1 MDVWLTVPIVVITAV
16 ITLVGNGILGY
27 FRNKA
32 TLRGIDRNAEVKLEE
47 HRDNLT
53 FQLLRAAK
61 DEVTAARAEVAMF
74 RPLARHLA
82 HFEEAITHIER
93 LILAEEKG
101 ELEIARKAAHAFL
114 ERVKGLGNLQQV
126 SVSARNL
133 QKDIEGRKTPS

>member
-1 MDVWLTVPIVVITAV
+1 MDVFATIPVVIVTAI
-16 ITLVGNGILGY
+16 ITLIGNAVLAHY
-27 FRNKA
+27 RSKA
-32 TLRGIDRNAEVKLEE
+32 SLHNIDKNAEIKLEE

-61 DEVTAARAEVAMF
+61 DEVAAARAEVAMF

-93 LILAEEKG
+93 LILAEENG

-133 QKDIEGRKTPS
+133 QGDLEGRKTPT